1 MKNPF
6 LIGKKIYL
14 RPLEIEDSDFICLG
28 ENDEKIRDALFL
40 ALPMSPSTSKEKI
53 QKQIDA
59 PDTILFTIVLQENE
73 TPVGQTGLFRVD
85 FVSRAAVFFLAIL
98 VTDYWGTGIGSE
110 ATTLVINYAF
120 QTLNLNRIQLHVNAK
135 NTAAI
140 RIYKKIGFQQEGILR
155 QAMYKNEEYFDFL
168 VMGILRSDWESLK

>member
-1 MKNPF
+1 MLPIQFFSQLFYKRMKHPSD
-6 LIGKKIYL
+6 
-14 RPLEIEDSDFICLG
+14 RPDFS
-28 ENDEKIRDALFL
+28 EW
-40 ALPMSPSTSKEKI
+40 
-53 QKQIDA
+53 
-59 PDTILFTIVLQENE
+59 ILSA
-73 TPVGQTGLFRVD
+73 GQ
-85 FVSRAAVFFLAIL
+85 
-98 VTDYWGTGIGSE
+98 
-110 ATTLVINYAF
+110 INYAF

>member
-85 FVSRAAVFFLAIL
+85 FVSRADKLCFSNAQFKPNS
-98 VTDYWGTGIGSE
+98 TSCKRQKYGGDK
-110 ATTLVINYAF
+110 
-120 QTLNLNRIQLHVNAK
+120 NL
-135 NTAAI
+135 
-140 RIYKKIGFQQEGILR
+140 
-155 QAMYKNEEYFDFL
+155 
-168 VMGILRSDWESLK
+168 